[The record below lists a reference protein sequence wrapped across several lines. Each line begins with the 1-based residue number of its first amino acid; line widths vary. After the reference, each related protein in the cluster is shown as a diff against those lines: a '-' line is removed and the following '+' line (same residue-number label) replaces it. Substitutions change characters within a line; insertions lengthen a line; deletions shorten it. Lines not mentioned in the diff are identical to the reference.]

1 MGIFEDTFTES
12 LAAIRSAA
20 CALPTATSAVR
31 ALEDDRLLDAQR
43 ILAEARRA
51 LDASAS
57 VVAGEIAHRSR
68 RELGYDGLAQR
79 QGFRTAERL
88 VQHTTGSTAR
98 DAATL
103 VAVGALVHDAD
114 SVLGSGVK
122 PGDLCEPW
130 LLAVGSAVAS
140 GSLSVD
146 AARAIR
152 VGLGVPTGLVTS
164 DLLAAAVLALLAEAP
179 ALNADALLTRARQLR
194 DDLDVDG
201 VARREQQLRDE
212 RSIRRVRRA
221 NGLSRYIVDP
231 DLEAAA
237 FWDDL
242 YDRVTAPRRGNVS
255 FLSAE
260 DRAWADA
267 VSGGAHGD
275 GRTVDQY
282 VHDTFTDL
290 LRLAC
295 DSDTPASRGAIGSRS
310 PSVRVLVTG
319 RALETGVG
327 VGHIEGIGT
336 PVSLATVERLA
347 CADGVVAVSFDSTGN
362 ALNVG
367 REQRLF
373 TARQRVALAARDGG
387 CLFPGCDRPPSWCE
401 AHHIDHWHRDHGQT
415 DLERGVLLCR
425 HHHMLVHNNGWEI
438 ARDRVGYW
446 LIPPASVD
454 PDRAPRLMPSKSAAF
469 RDLYAAQ
476 LA

>member
-1 MGIFEDTFTES
+1 MAVLEDTFTES
-12 LAAIRSAA
+12 LTAIRSAA
-20 CALPTATSAVR
+20 CALPTAATAVR
-31 ALEDDRLLDAQR
+31 AVDDDRLLDAQR

-57 VVAGEIAHRSR
+57 VIAGEIAHRSR

-79 QGFRTAERL
+79 LGFRTAESL
-88 VQHTTGSTAR
+88 LQHTAGSTTR
-98 DAATL
+98 DASTL
-103 VAVGALVHDAD
+103 VAVGTLVHEAN
-114 SVLGSGVK
+114 SVLCSDVQID
-122 PGDLCEPW
+122 DLPDPW
-130 LLAVGSAVAS
+130 LLAVGSAVVS

-146 AARAIR
+146 AAGAIR
-152 VGLGVPTGLVTS
+152 TGLGVPSALVTS
-164 DLLAAAVLALLAEAP
+164 ELLTVAVQALLAEAP
-179 ALNADALLTRARQLR
+179 ALHADELLTRARRLR
-194 DDLDVDG
+194 DDLDGDG

-255 FLSAE
+255 FLGAE

-267 VSGGAHGD
+267 ASGGARGD

-295 DSDTPASRGAIGSRS
+295 DGDTPAGRRIVGSRS
-310 PSVRVLVTG
+310 PSVRVLVTA

-327 VGHIEGIGT
+327 AGHLEGIAS

-347 CADGVVAVSFDSTGN
+347 CAHGAVAISFDSAGN
-362 ALNVG
+362 ALDVG
-367 REQRLF
+367 REQRLY

-387 CLFPGCDRPPSWCE
+387 CRFHGCDRPPSWCE

-438 ARDRVGYW
+438 AHDEAGYW

-454 PDRAPRLMPSKSAAF
+454 PEQTPRPMPSKSAAL
-469 RDLYAAQ
+469 RDLYASR